1 MTYNVQLP
9 MYVQAI
15 QEFLPHRYPF
25 LLVDR
30 VTDIEV
36 GHRIQ
41 GYKNLT
47 INEPFFSGHFPNRP
61 IMPGVLIVEAMAQ
74 IAGILGFVTTGKRP
88 ADGYIYLF
96 VGADNT
102 RFKRQVL
109 PGDTLTLQAELVTS
123 KRHIY
128 KFACRALVGNE
139 LAASAEI
146 LVAEQVM

>member
-1 MTYNVQLP
+1 MSDIVELP
-9 MYVQAI
+9 MYTKTI
-15 QEFLPHRYPF
+15 KEYLPHRYPY
-25 LLVDR
+25 LMVDR
-30 VTDIEV
+30 VTGIDPGKKI
-36 GHRIQ
+36 I
-41 GYKNLT
+41 GYKNVT
-47 INEPFFSGHFPNRP
+47 INEEFFNGHFPGRQ
-61 IMPGVLIVEAMAQ
+61 IMPGVLMIEAMAQ

-96 VGADNT
+96 VGADNI

-109 PGDTLTLQAELVTS
+109 PGDQLTLEAELVTS

-128 KFACRALVGNE
+128 KFSCRATVGDE